1 MSAISEPPE
10 VLGHMI
16 GGALTGTFLGVLLSY
31 GLVGPIAAAA
41 RHRREAELTLFIC
54 VRAGLGAYLRGSPP
68 QVCAE
73 FARKVLFA
81 DTQPS
86 LAEVEVATTLS
97 SQAKAREASQP
108 A

>member
-1 MSAISEPPE
+1 MERRHGRRP
-10 VLGHMI
+10 
-16 GGALTGTFLGVLLSY
+16 
-31 GLVGPIAAAA
+31 AA

-54 VRAGLGAYLRGSPP
+54 VRAALGAYLRGSPP